1 MGEGGDLDT
10 LVLDGPLYSKK
21 LEPIN
26 VEKIWHGDRGTLKIP
41 KLISIN
47 K

>member
-10 LVLDGPLYSKK
+10 LVLDGPLYSNK
-21 LEPIN
+21 LEPIESKN
-26 VEKIWHGDRGTLKIP
+26 IWYGDRGRLEISELKII
-41 KLISIN
+41 K